1 MITNRD
7 YRAYLCFRDIEELEI
22 MGETVSLEE
31 LKCRRLEEIL
41 KWKKYNWKDRL
52 EIKRIISNLKKELMI
67 HNIIDNEGNYVW

>member
-7 YRAYLCFRDIEELEI
+7 YRAYLRFRDIEELEI

-31 LKCRRLEEIL
+31 LKHRRLEEIL

-52 EIKRIISNLKKELMI
+52 EIKRIILNLKKELMI
-67 HNIIDNEGNYVW
+67 HNIVDNEGTFIW